1 MKNRL
6 KGKTALI
13 TGATAGIGLQIA
25 RDLAEMGVNL
35 ILTGRRDERLKSVKE
50 ELIQK
55 NISVVTLKFDIRFKD
70 QIVKAFETINL
81 ESVDILINN
90 AGLALGTDPV
100 QKAQTEDWD
109 IMIDTNIKGLLM
121 VTRIVSPFM
130 IKKKSGHI
138 LNLSSI
144 AGQEAY
150 PGGVGYNATKFAVN
164 GITKATKMDLHG
176 TGVRVSM
183 ISPGAV
189 KTEFSIT
196 RFKGDEERAES
207 VYKGIT
213 PLIADDISEIATFIL
228 NRPEHV
234 NIMDVVVYPIAQSAA
249 TMVYRS

>member
-1 MKNRL
+1 
-6 KGKTALI
+6 
-13 TGATAGIGLQIA
+13 
-25 RDLAEMGVNL
+25 
-35 ILTGRRDERLKSVKE
+35 
-50 ELIQK
+50 
-55 NISVVTLKFDIRFKD
+55 
-70 QIVKAFETINL
+70 
-81 ESVDILINN
+81 
-90 AGLALGTDPV
+90 
-100 QKAQTEDWD
+100 
-109 IMIDTNIKGLLM
+109 
-121 VTRIVSPFM
+121 
-130 IKKKSGHI
+130 
-138 LNLSSI
+138 
-144 AGQEAY
+144 
-150 PGGVGYNATKFAVN
+150 
-164 GITKATKMDLHG
+164 LHG